1 MSFIIFTNIKECII
15 LTSFVNIVLS
25 SPDLVYLNA
34 LLHILNNFI
43 FFIKKN
49 KSQNQWWHCSGYD
62 TALMS
67 CLQM

>member
-43 FFIKKN
+43 FIIKKKIIVKIN
-49 KSQNQWWHCSGYD
+49 GGIAQVMI
-62 TALMS
+62 LP
-67 CLQM
+67 

>member
-34 LLHILNNFI
+34 LLHKLNNCI
-43 FFIKKN
+43 FFIKIIKVKIN
-49 KSQNQWWHCSGYD
+49 GGIAQVMI
-62 TALMS
+62 LP
-67 CLQM
+67 